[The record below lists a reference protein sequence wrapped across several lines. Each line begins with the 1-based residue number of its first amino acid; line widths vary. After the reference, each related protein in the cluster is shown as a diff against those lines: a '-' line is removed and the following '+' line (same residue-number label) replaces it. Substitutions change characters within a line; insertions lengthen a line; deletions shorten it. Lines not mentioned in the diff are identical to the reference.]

1 MKKLRFLLFSSTLFL
16 GLIAC
21 SDPDDQKPEDE
32 IPFEYYFKF
41 KAENQEYFFGFNEI
55 GDQFNP
61 REIYEEELTE
71 NIILY
76 NSGVLFT
83 RVVNYCGDQP
93 GRDCVWGIFTIGE
106 KSTGTYQASHIQVI
120 GSDQI
125 QYTPF
130 LSSDENDGNLTITIK
145 KIDPIG
151 RYIEASFSGQLYNL
165 NTREEV
171 LKPITGEFR
180 AYYNPD

>member
-21 SDPDDQKPEDE
+21 SDSEDSKPEDE
-32 IPFEYYFKF
+32 SFAYYFKF
-41 KAENQEYFFGFNEI
+41 EAENQEYFFGFNEI

-61 REIYEEELTE
+61 KEKYKGNLTD
-71 NIILY
+71 NFILY
-76 NSGVLFT
+76 NSGELFT
-83 RVVNYCGDQP
+83 LSKDFCGDQP
-93 GRDCVWGIFTIGE
+93 NRDCLLAVFTIGE

-120 GSDQI
+120 GADQI
-125 QYTPF
+125 QYMPF
-130 LSSDENDGNLTITIK
+130 LSSDTNDGSLTITIK

-151 RYIEASFSGQLYNL
+151 RYIEASFSGQLYNET
-165 NTREEV
+165 TREEI